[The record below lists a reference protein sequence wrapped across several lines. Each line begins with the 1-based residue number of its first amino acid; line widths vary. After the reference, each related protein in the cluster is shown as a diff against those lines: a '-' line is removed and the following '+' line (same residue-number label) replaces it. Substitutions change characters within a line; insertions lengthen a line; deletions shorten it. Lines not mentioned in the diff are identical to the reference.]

1 MDLDLDLDALWKRA
15 SAVASDAAA
24 AASAQADALSRGDFA
39 STVKS
44 VFDEIRANTVATAEA
59 AEGHLRADAALAALG
74 SGRALSANVDPSA
87 YGVTPEFMTFVGA
100 LTPETFASFPLEEE
114 EEEEEEEDDDADD
127 PRWTITA
134 FRETHARLVMRD
146 VPAAN
151 DVRRRL
157 ISTNAMS
164 DANYWRA
171 YFALCANKLAD
182 AERAHDARI
191 AEAREA
197 RERFRREAAAAAAA
211 AGPRAGDGGGEGGGG
226 EGGGDA
232 DGPAAAA
239 AALAA
244 EMAAAYGDDDDD
256 DAGGD
261 GGGGAGDGAP
271 PAAAGEDAEEAAK
284 IGEEVA
290 EDLEAYLRDMLVDG
304 GSDEDED
311 DEDEDEDGGSGVD
324 VAALLEEE
332 GDGDGDDDGGDD
344 DEKDS
349 GWLVE
354 PRKAP

>member
-87 YGVTPEFMTFVGA
+87 YGVTPEFMAFVGA

-114 EEEEEEEDDDADD
+114 EEEEEEDDADD

-261 GGGGAGDGAP
+261 GGGGRRRGGG
-271 PAAAGEDAEEAAK
+271 GEDRR
-284 IGEEVA
+284 GS
-290 EDLEAYLRDMLVDG
+290 RG
-304 GSDEDED
+304 GPR
-311 DEDEDEDGGSGVD
+311 GVP
-324 VAALLEEE
+324 AGHA
-332 GDGDGDDDGGDD
+332 
-344 DEKDS
+344 
-349 GWLVE
+349 
-354 PRKAP
+354 R